1 MVPNSESPL
10 KASLAERILAI
21 TAVTL
26 AAVAFICLVVVFAA
40 PYFGVEFGNP
50 PAWYWDAMLA
60 IGYYGI
66 PIAFLLVVVVIILRM
81 VANRRANR
89 DA

>member
-1 MVPNSESPL
+1 MVANSQSPL
-10 KASLAERILAI
+10 KASLAERALAI
-21 TAVTL
+21 TAVAL

-40 PYFGVEFGNP
+40 PYFGIEFGTP
-50 PAWYWDAMLA
+50 PAWYWDVMLA

-66 PIAFLLVVVVIILRM
+66 PVAFLLVVVVIVLRM
-81 VANRRANR
+81 ITSRRANR